1 MSTLAIM
8 QPYLFPYLGYWQL
21 LQAAD
26 RHVVY
31 DDVHYIKGGWINR
44 NRLLVAGQVAYVT
57 VPLHGASSFARI
69 CDIALDTRAPW
80 RDKLVRTIA
89 FNYRRAPC
97 FAQVFPT
104 LERIVQHEAPL
115 LADYLLNQLR
125 AIAAWLGIE
134 TEIVPTSR
142 VYANAH
148 LRGQDR
154 VLDICRREGAT
165 TYINLPGGRA
175 LYDAQAFGQAGL
187 ALRFVQP
194 RGPVYPQTAPGFV
207 PGLSVIDTL
216 MALGVDGTRRALRDF
231 DLAPA

>member
-1 MSTLAIM
+1 MSTLAVM

-31 DDVHYIKGGWINR
+31 DDVNFIKGGWINR

-57 VPLHGASSFARI
+57 VPLHGASSFSRI

-89 FNYRRAPC
+89 FNYRRAPA

-104 LERIVQHEAPL
+104 IERIVQHEAAM

-125 AIAAWLGIE
+125 AMAQWLGIE
-134 TEIVPTSR
+134 AEIVPTSR
-142 VYANAH
+142 AYGNAH
-148 LRGQDR
+148 LHGQDR
-154 VLDICRREGAT
+154 VLDLCRREAAT
-165 TYINLPGGRA
+165 TYVNLPGGRA
-175 LYDAQAFGQAGL
+175 LYDARAFASAGV

-194 RGPVYPQTAPGFV
+194 RPLQYPQTAPGFA
-207 PGLSVIDTL
+207 PGLSVIDAL